1 MAMNWTR
8 QTMALYLAK
17 DFARAFVDPQCR
29 HMLIHPTMGTK
40 IPTWSEEGR
49 AGGWV
54 KRGRCESLSVIA
66 RSEKDDSFCC
76 GRSER
81 SVVSVSPCT

>member
-17 DFARAFVDPQCR
+17 VFARAFVDPQCR
-29 HMLIHPTMGTK
+29 HMLIHPTTGTK
-40 IPTWSEEGR
+40 IPTWSE
-49 AGGWV
+49 GGGVQRQGEAWAV
-54 KRGRCESLSVIA
+54 CGRCESLSVIA

-76 GRSER
+76 GRSGR
-81 SVVSVSPCT
+81 SVSL

>member
-17 DFARAFVDPQCR
+17 DFARAFVRRGPAVQTHVDPQCR

-40 IPTWSEEGR
+40 IPT
-49 AGGWV
+49 
-54 KRGRCESLSVIA
+54 
-66 RSEKDDSFCC
+66 
-76 GRSER
+76 
-81 SVVSVSPCT
+81 